1 MDAPLPWNV
10 RNHDCT
16 LLLARGHVI
25 SSETQMQALLERGM
39 YVDLEEKRAVEALAS
54 PKPAPTKSIYVHW
67 TDAIDTL
74 ESLLH
79 NLPDA
84 PDFLAKID
92 ALAQELIT
100 LAELDADIAIFMAV
114 RQDQARHLRYGFSHS
129 VYTALLTIL
138 MAQRMEWT
146 TANIR
151 LVTLAALTMNA
162 SIADLQGQMASQDY
176 PMLDRQR
183 VQLRAHPFDSAALL
197 AQAGITDTQWLN
209 AVRQHHEQANG
220 KGYPTGT
227 TQISELAQMLRMA
240 DVFMARISPRVIRP
254 PMSVQD
260 AARQMFRDDK
270 GGAMSSAIIKVLGI
284 YPPGNLVKLAS
295 GELGVVMRR
304 GAEARTPLV
313 AAVTDAQ
320 GRSVTTTLHR
330 NTAEPAFAI
339 TGPATN
345 DKNLLAR
352 VPPERLY
359 GYAQRVP
366 SGPDPSTHRRDG
378 STHDG

>member
-1 MDAPLPWNV
+1 MQLLKLVESEIQMNVPLPWNV

-16 LLLARGHVI
+16 LLLARGYIV
-25 SSETQMQALLERGM
+25 SSEAQMQALLERGM
-39 YVDLEEKRAVEALAS
+39 YVDLEEKRAVEALSA
-54 PKPAPTKSIYVHW
+54 PKPVPVKSIYVRW

-74 ESLLH
+74 ETLVH
-79 NLPDA
+79 DLPNA
-84 PDFLAKID
+84 PDFPAKIE

-100 LAELDADIAIFMAV
+100 LADLDADIAIFMAV
-114 RQDQARHLRYGFSHS
+114 RQDQAKHLRYGYSHAI
-129 VYTALLTIL
+129 YTALLAIL
-138 MAQRMEWT
+138 MARCMKWT
-146 TANIR
+146 TARVR
-151 LVTLAALTMNA
+151 LITLAALTMNA
-162 SIADLQGQMASQDY
+162 SIADLQGQMAGQDY
-176 PMLDRQR
+176 PVLDRQR
-183 VQLRAHPFDSAALL
+183 AQLRTHPIDSATLL
-197 AQAGITDTQWLN
+197 EKTGITDTDWLE

-220 KGYPTGT
+220 DGYPTGA
-227 TQISELAQMLRMA
+227 TQIGELAQMLRMA
-240 DVFMARISPRVIRP
+240 DIFMARISPRALRP

-339 TGPATN
+339 TGTAAD
-345 DKNLLAR
+345 DKSLLSR

-359 GYAQRVP
+359 GYAQAGAQP
-366 SGPDPSTHRRDG
+366 
-378 STHDG
+378 

>member
-1 MDAPLPWNV
+1 MQLLKLVEPGIQMDVPPPWNV

-16 LLLARGHVI
+16 LLLARGHVV
-25 SSETQMQALLERGM
+25 SSEAQMLALLERGM
-39 YVDLEEKRAVEALAS
+39 YVDLEEKRAVEALSA
-54 PKPAPTKSIYVHW
+54 PKPAPPKSIYVRW

-74 ESLLH
+74 ETLVH
-79 NLPDA
+79 DLPHA
-84 PDFLAKID
+84 PDFPAKIG

-100 LAELDADIAIFMAV
+100 LADLDADIAIFMAV
-114 RQDQARHLRYGFSHS
+114 RQDQARHLRYGYSHS
-129 VYTALLTIL
+129 IYTALLAIL
-138 MAQRMEWT
+138 MAQRMEWAA
-146 TANIR
+146 ANIR

-162 SIADLQGQMASQDY
+162 SIADLQGQMANQDY
-176 PMLDRQR
+176 PVLDRQR
-183 VQLRAHPFDSAALL
+183 AQLRTHPIDSAALL
-197 AQAGITDTQWLN
+197 AKAGITDAPWLE
-209 AVRQHHEQANG
+209 AVRQHHEQASG

-227 TQISELAQMLRMA
+227 TQINELAQMLRMA
-240 DVFMARISPRVIRP
+240 DIFMARISPRGIRP

-270 GGAMSSAIIKVLGI
+270 GGPMSSAIIKVLGI

-304 GAEARTPLV
+304 RAEARTPLV
-313 AAVTDAQ
+313 TAVTDAQ

-330 NTAEPAFAI
+330 NTAETTFAI
-339 TGPATN
+339 TGPAAD

-359 GYAQRVP
+359 GYAQAGAQQP
-366 SGPDPSTHRRDG
+366 
-378 STHDG
+378 

>member
-1 MDAPLPWNV
+1 
-10 RNHDCT
+10 
-16 LLLARGHVI
+16 
-25 SSETQMQALLERGM
+25 
-39 YVDLEEKRAVEALAS
+39 
-54 PKPAPTKSIYVHW
+54 
-67 TDAIDTL
+67 
-74 ESLLH
+74 
-79 NLPDA
+79 
-84 PDFLAKID
+84 
-92 ALAQELIT
+92 
-100 LAELDADIAIFMAV
+100 
-114 RQDQARHLRYGFSHS
+114 
-129 VYTALLTIL
+129 

-146 TANIR
+146 AANIR

-162 SIADLQGQMASQDY
+162 SITDLQGQMASQDY
-176 PMLDRQR
+176 PVLDRQR
-183 VQLRAHPFDSAALL
+183 AQLRAHPIDSAALL
-197 AQAGITDTQWLN
+197 AQAGITDTLWLE

-227 TQISELAQMLRMA
+227 TQINELAQMLRMA
-240 DVFMARISPRVIRP
+240 DVFMARICPRVIRA

-313 AAVTDAQ
+313 AAVTDTQ

-339 TGPATN
+339 TGLAAD
-345 DKNLLAR
+345 DKNPLAR

-359 GYAQRVP
+359 GYAQA
-366 SGPDPSTHRRDG
+366 GAQQT
-378 STHDG
+378 

>member
-1 MDAPLPWNV
+1 MQLLKLVESEIQMNVPLPWNV

-16 LLLARGHVI
+16 LLLARGYIV
-25 SSETQMQALLERGM
+25 SSEAQMQALLERGM
-39 YVDLEEKRAVEALAS
+39 YVDLEEKRAAEALSAT
-54 PKPAPTKSIYVHW
+54 KPMPAKSIYERW

-74 ESLLH
+74 EMLVH
-79 NLPDA
+79 DLPNA
-84 PDFLAKID
+84 PDFPAKIE
-92 ALAQELIT
+92 ALAQELMT

-114 RQDQARHLRYGFSHS
+114 RQDQARHLRYGYSHAI
-129 VYTALLTIL
+129 YTALLAIL
-138 MAQRMEWT
+138 IAWRMKWT
-146 TANIR
+146 TARVR
-151 LVTLAALTMNA
+151 LITLAALTMNA
-162 SIADLQGQMASQDY
+162 SIADLQGQMAGQDY
-176 PMLDRQR
+176 PVLDRQR
-183 VQLRAHPFDSAALL
+183 AQLRTHPIDSATLL
-197 AQAGITDTQWLN
+197 EKAGITDNDWLE
-209 AVRQHHEQANG
+209 AVRQHHEQADG
-220 KGYPTGT
+220 DGYPTGAT
-227 TQISELAQMLRMA
+227 RIGELAQMLRMA
-240 DVFMARISPRVIRP
+240 DIFMARISPRAIRP

-339 TGPATN
+339 TGIAAD
-345 DKNLLAR
+345 DKSPLSR

-359 GYAQRVP
+359 GYAQAGAQP
-366 SGPDPSTHRRDG
+366 
-378 STHDG
+378 

>member
-1 MDAPLPWNV
+1 MQLLKLVEPGIQMDVPPPWNV

-16 LLLARGHVI
+16 LLLARGHVV
-25 SSETQMQALLERGM
+25 SSEAQMLALLERGM
-39 YVDLEEKRAVEALAS
+39 YVDLEENRAVEALSA
-54 PKPAPTKSIYVHW
+54 PKPAPPKSIYVRW

-74 ESLLH
+74 ETLVH
-79 NLPDA
+79 DLPHA
-84 PDFLAKID
+84 PDFPAKIG

-100 LAELDADIAIFMAV
+100 LADLDADIAIFMAV
-114 RQDQARHLRYGFSHS
+114 RQDQARHLRYGYSHS
-129 VYTALLTIL
+129 IYTALLAIL
-138 MAQRMEWT
+138 MAQRMEWAA
-146 TANIR
+146 ANIR

-162 SIADLQGQMASQDY
+162 SIADLQGQMANQDY
-176 PMLDRQR
+176 PVLDRQR
-183 VQLRAHPFDSAALL
+183 AQLRTHPIDSAALL
-197 AQAGITDTQWLN
+197 AKAGITDAPWLE
-209 AVRQHHEQANG
+209 AVRQHHEQASG

-227 TQISELAQMLRMA
+227 TQINELAQMLRMA
-240 DVFMARISPRVIRP
+240 DIFMARISPRGIRP

-270 GGAMSSAIIKVLGI
+270 GGPMSSAIIKVLGI

-304 GAEARTPLV
+304 RAEARTPLV
-313 AAVTDAQ
+313 TAVTDAQ

-330 NTAEPAFAI
+330 NTAETTFAI
-339 TGPATN
+339 TGPAAD

-359 GYAQRVP
+359 GYAQAGAQQP
-366 SGPDPSTHRRDG
+366 
-378 STHDG
+378 

>member
-1 MDAPLPWNV
+1 MQLLKLVEPGIQMDVPPPWNV

-16 LLLARGHVI
+16 LLLARGHVV
-25 SSETQMQALLERGM
+25 SSEAQMLALLERGM
-39 YVDLEEKRAVEALAS
+39 YVDLEEKRAVEALSA
-54 PKPAPTKSIYVHW
+54 PKPAPPKSIYVRW

-74 ESLLH
+74 ETLVH
-79 NLPDA
+79 DLPHA
-84 PDFLAKID
+84 PDFPAKIG

-100 LAELDADIAIFMAV
+100 LADLDADIAIFMAV
-114 RQDQARHLRYGFSHS
+114 RQDQARHLRYGYSHS
-129 VYTALLTIL
+129 IYTALLAIL
-138 MAQRMEWT
+138 MAQRMEWAA
-146 TANIR
+146 ANIH

-162 SIADLQGQMASQDY
+162 SIADLQGQMANQDY
-176 PMLDRQR
+176 PVLDRQR
-183 VQLRAHPFDSAALL
+183 AQLRTHPIDSAALL
-197 AQAGITDTQWLN
+197 AKAGITDAPWLE
-209 AVRQHHEQANG
+209 AVRQHHEQASG

-227 TQISELAQMLRMA
+227 TQINELAQMLRMA
-240 DVFMARISPRVIRP
+240 DIFMARISPRGIRP

-270 GGAMSSAIIKVLGI
+270 GGPMSSAIIKVLGI

-304 GAEARTPLV
+304 RAEARTPLV
-313 AAVTDAQ
+313 TAVTDAQ

-330 NTAEPAFAI
+330 NTAETTFAI
-339 TGPATN
+339 TGPAAD

-359 GYAQRVP
+359 GYAQAGAQQP
-366 SGPDPSTHRRDG
+366 
-378 STHDG
+378 

>member
-1 MDAPLPWNV
+1 MQLLKLVEPGIQMDVPPPWNV

-16 LLLARGHVI
+16 LLLARGHVV
-25 SSETQMQALLERGM
+25 SSEAQMLALLERGM
-39 YVDLEEKRAVEALAS
+39 YVDLEEKRAVEALSA
-54 PKPAPTKSIYVHW
+54 PKPAPPKSIYVRW

-74 ESLLH
+74 ETLVH
-79 NLPDA
+79 DLPHA
-84 PDFLAKID
+84 PDFPAKIG

-100 LAELDADIAIFMAV
+100 LADLDADIAIFMAV
-114 RQDQARHLRYGFSHS
+114 RQDQARHLRYGYSHS
-129 VYTALLTIL
+129 IYTALLAIL
-138 MAQRMEWT
+138 MAQRMEWAAAT
-146 TANIR
+146 IR

-162 SIADLQGQMASQDY
+162 SIADLQGQMANQDY
-176 PMLDRQR
+176 PVLDRQR
-183 VQLRAHPFDSAALL
+183 AQLRTHPIDSAALL
-197 AQAGITDTQWLN
+197 AKAGITDTPWLE
-209 AVRQHHEQANG
+209 AVRQHHEQASG

-227 TQISELAQMLRMA
+227 TQINELAQMLRMA
-240 DVFMARISPRVIRP
+240 DIFMARISPRGIRP

-270 GGAMSSAIIKVLGI
+270 GGPMSSAIIKVLGI

-304 GAEARTPLV
+304 RAEARTPLV
-313 AAVTDAQ
+313 TAVTDAQ

-330 NTAEPAFAI
+330 NTAETTFAI
-339 TGPATN
+339 TGPAAD

-359 GYAQRVP
+359 GYAQAGAQQP
-366 SGPDPSTHRRDG
+366 
-378 STHDG
+378 